1 MIWLIFIFLD
11 NYKTVRISTC
21 LWIYEKTI
29 LTGMRTS
36 KIVLKPLTKFSIEPE
51 VLTEILTEVLTEIL
65 TEVLTEFSTKVFK
78 LERIQKRIILG
89 HYENVDIY
97 VQFFQKL

>member
-51 VLTEILTEVLTEIL
+51 VLTEILTEVLTE
-65 TEVLTEFSTKVFK
+65 FSTKVFK

-97 VQFFQKL
+97 VQIFFRSCSS